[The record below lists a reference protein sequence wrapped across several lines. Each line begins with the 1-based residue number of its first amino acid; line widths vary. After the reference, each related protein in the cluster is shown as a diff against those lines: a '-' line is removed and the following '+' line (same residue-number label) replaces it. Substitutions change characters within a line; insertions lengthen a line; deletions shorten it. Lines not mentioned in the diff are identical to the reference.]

1 MATAAS
7 AHPLVGVRRRRFTVE
22 DYHRMGEAG
31 ILTEDDRV
39 ELIGGAIV
47 EMSPI
52 RDPHVRA
59 INHLT
64 EFLVVRLAG
73 GDVTVSIQNPIRLS
87 NDTEPQPDLA
97 VLRGRDRGLAEA
109 ADVLLVIEVADA
121 SQVYDRDVKLPLYAA
136 AGIPEAWF
144 ADLVADR
151 VERHTEPSPDGY
163 QQIALVGRGKTLTST
178 VLPGVTIAVDEV
190 LSPPRGS

>member
-1 MATAAS
+1 MATMAS

-22 DYHRMGEAG
+22 DYHRMGEVG

-59 INHLT
+59 INLLN

-73 GDVTVSIQNPIRLS
+73 GEVTVSIQNPIRLS
-87 NDTEPQPDLA
+87 DDTEPQPDLA
-97 VLRGRDRGLAEA
+97 VLRGRGRGVADA
-109 ADVLLVIEVADA
+109 ADVLLVIEVADT
-121 SQVYDRDVKLPLYAA
+121 SRRYDRNVKLPLYAA
-136 AGIPEAWF
+136 AGIPEAWLV
-144 ADLVADR
+144 DLVAR
-151 VERHTEPSPDGY
+151 TIERHTEPHNGRY
-163 QQIALVGRGKTLTST
+163 RQITIAGRGESLAST
-178 VLPGVTIAVDEV
+178 VLPAVILPVDAV
-190 LSPPRGS
+190 VG

>member
-1 MATAAS
+1 MATMAS

-52 RDPHVRA
+52 RDLHVRA
-59 INHLT
+59 INRLT

-73 GDVTVSIQNPIRLS
+73 GEVTVSIQNPIRLS
-87 NDTEPQPDLA
+87 DDTEPQPDLA
-97 VLRGRDRGLAEA
+97 VLSGRGRGVAEA
-109 ADVLLVIEVADA
+109 ADVLLVIEVADTTRRY
-121 SQVYDRDVKLPLYAA
+121 VRTVKLPLYAA
-136 AGIPEAWF
+136 AGIPEAWLV
-144 ADLVADR
+144 DLVAQTI
-151 VERHTEPSPDGY
+151 ERQTEPHNGRY
-163 QQIALVGRGKTLTST
+163 CQTTIAGRGESLAST
-178 VLPGVTIAVDEV
+178 VLPAIILPVDAVV
-190 LSPPRGS
+190 G